1 MTTKAKAK
9 SATKKSEETVTEK
22 KSPVREVEYGTHKV
36 YLRRRPILNHLP
48 KEVRAEAVSKL
59 SSVFVNRQ
67 PLKGLSGADEKK
79 YLAGVLDVDPD
90 DRDWSKYVRRFWAEL
105 RIAVGFSGKEL
116 EIGTDEDGS
125 PLNLLDFIH
134 YSFAKKHSLVA
145 DSEAEMLKDP
155 RKRFFIMDPRK
166 EVKTKNNSVQTAKRA
181 DREFIKAT
189 EDLERMRNLLQVLG
203 TVKVENFDTESI
215 ENMLYDIKQST
226 PKKFLEAALDENL
239 DIRAEI
245 ASFLSSST
253 IQKMGTTLVHM
264 NDTIAN
270 SEEEAIIFFKNPKNS
285 GLLNI
290 LRSKHREAIR

>member
-1 MTTKAKAK
+1 MKTKVKAHF
-9 SATKKSEETVTEK
+9 ATKTSEESVTEK
-22 KSPVREVEYGTHKV
+22 NSLIKEVEYGTHKV

-59 SSVFVNRQ
+59 SSIFVNRQ
-67 PLKGLSGADEKK
+67 PLKGLSVSDEKK
-79 YLAGVLDVDPD
+79 YLAEVLDVDPD

-105 RIAVGFSGKEL
+105 RISVGFSGKEL
-116 EIGTDEDGS
+116 EIGANQDGS

-134 YSFAKKHSLVA
+134 YNFAKKHSLVA

-166 EVKTKNNSVQTAKRA
+166 EVKTKNNSVQIAKRA

-189 EDLERMRNLLQVLG
+189 EDIERMKNLLQVLG

-226 PKKFLEAALDENL
+226 PKKFLEASLDENL

-245 ASFLSSST
+245 ASFLSSDT

-264 NDTIAN
+264 NDTISN